1 MFRRRS
7 TRIYRSKNGDSIMNV
22 IHNYDSKLMLGIL
35 SADKSVYNKG
45 VTNYVRNSSRKED
58 M

>member
-1 MFRRRS
+1 
-7 TRIYRSKNGDSIMNV
+7 MNV
-22 IHNYDSKLMLGIL
+22 IYNYDSKLMLGIL

>member
-1 MFRRRS
+1 
-7 TRIYRSKNGDSIMNV
+7 MNV

-58 M
+58 V